1 MMQQVLMAKYTWIEI
16 PRLRKTSLRRLVK
29 TQDGY
34 SLQPQQQQSQIHL
47 KETIMFLN
55 AMAKVLDKRELTIK
69 QPSGKQKGEVEELPP
84 GKQRKSEPKRCDP
97 FEGLSTRKL
106 YMRRPMD

>member
-1 MMQQVLMAKYTWIEI
+1 
-16 PRLRKTSLRRLVK
+16 
-29 TQDGY
+29 
-34 SLQPQQQQSQIHL
+34 
-47 KETIMFLN
+47 MFLN
-55 AMAKVLDKRELTIK
+55 AMARVAAREGLTIK
-69 QPSGKQKGEVEELPP
+69 QLLERKRGEVEKLPP